1 MIKLKKKKN
10 CRNCGFKKNLHG
22 PGLGVGGVGRVGEEA
37 EATIVTIESSQSN
50 WPFKFFCLLVFFVF
64 FCLNKFHLKK

>member
-1 MIKLKKKKN
+1 MNKIKKKKKIA
-10 CRNCGFKKNLHG
+10 GIVVLKNLHG

-50 WPFKFFCLLVFFVF
+50 WPFKFFCLLLFFVF
-64 FCLNKFHLKK
+64 FCLNKFNLKK